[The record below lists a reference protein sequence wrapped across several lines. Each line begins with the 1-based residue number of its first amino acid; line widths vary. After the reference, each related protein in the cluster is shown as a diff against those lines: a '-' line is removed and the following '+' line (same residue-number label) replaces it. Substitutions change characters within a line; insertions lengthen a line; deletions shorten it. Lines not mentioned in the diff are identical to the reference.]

1 MTRRALPPLA
11 GNDAPMKIL
20 TGGQSGVDRAALDA
34 AIACGLAWGGWC
46 PNGGWAEDFPDPP
59 GLLARYPGL
68 RETPLADPAQRTEW
82 NVRDSDAILIIVDHA
97 GLPASKGTMGA
108 TEWAVQRSKP
118 LLVVDVGQP
127 DADAQVAAWLR
138 ERCRRFGA
146 DMALGV
152 SGPRESEA
160 PGIYASARRLMVSVL
175 STCST
180 SGAD

>member
-1 MTRRALPPLA
+1 
-11 GNDAPMKIL
+11 MKII

-34 AIACGLAWGGWC
+34 AIVCGLAWGGWC

-82 NVRDSDAILIIVDHA
+82 NVRDSDAIVIIVDHT
-97 GLPASKGTMGA
+97 GLPVSKGTMDA
-108 TEWAVQRSKP
+108 TAWAGQHSKP

-138 ERCRRFGA
+138 EQRRRFGA

-152 SGPRESEA
+152 GGPRESEA
-160 PGIYASARRLMVSVL
+160 PGIYASARRLMVGVFSI
-175 STCST
+175 CSA
-180 SGAD
+180 SEPD